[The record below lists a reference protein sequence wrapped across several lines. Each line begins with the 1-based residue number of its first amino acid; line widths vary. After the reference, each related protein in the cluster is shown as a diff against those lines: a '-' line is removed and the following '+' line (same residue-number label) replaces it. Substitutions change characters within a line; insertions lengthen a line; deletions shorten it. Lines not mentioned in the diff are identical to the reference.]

1 MFTLL
6 TVIITQG
13 FLFSTFLCTHVLQ
26 KLKLFQYLSGSSFV
40 CVEGLLQYF
49 QVHFRRTFGCAK
61 SVSVRSNI
69 ENRKY
74 SVTNWSTI
82 SSEKK
87 AHQNFFQAYQDM
99 MLTISIAISEFSIT
113 IYLLRNVYVTYR
125 DYNRDTLILHFCGNS
140 CSAQIGA
147 FVIFF
152 RVDHYICRMFAAVV
166 LGASRMNSWF
176 G

>member
-1 MFTLL
+1 MSTLL

-49 QVHFRRTFGCAK
+49 QVHFRRIFGCAK
-61 SVSVRSNI
+61 IISVRSNI

-87 AHQNFFQAYQDM
+87 THQIFFQAYQDM
-99 MLTISIAISEFSIT
+99 MLTVSIAKSKFSIT

-125 DYNRDTLILHFCGNS
+125 DYNRGVLISHLPAYT
-140 CSAQIGA
+140 CSAKIEA
-147 FVIFF
+147 FPIFF
-152 RVDHYICRMFAAVV
+152 RIDHYIFRMFAAVV
-166 LGASRMNSWF
+166 LGASRMNFWL